1 MKETGRIALI
11 TGSRMP
17 KPDPETHLLVAALA
31 AHGIDTL
38 VTTWDADLDW
48 AQFPLIVLRS
58 PWDYFERLNEFL
70 PWAARVAAQTRLL
83 NPFPVIDWNC
93 HKRYLRELGE
103 NGLPV
108 VPTLWLEQGC
118 PDSAARLATLPWPE
132 VVIKPAVSIGA
143 INTRR
148 GQRDDP
154 ASRNH
159 VANLL
164 ASGDVMVQ
172 PFLPGIASE
181 GEISL
186 IFFGGEFSHA
196 IRKVPQA
203 GDYRVQDMY
212 GGSVHAHAP
221 APEEI
226 ELATSALSLTPLP
239 TTYARVDLVH
249 HEGRLLIMELELIE
263 PELFL
268 PAAPGAAARYAA
280 ALQAQLAA
288 SA

>member
-1 MKETGRIALI
+1 
-11 TGSRMP
+11 MP
-17 KPDPETHLLVAALA
+17 KPDPESHLLVAALT

-48 AQFPLIVLRS
+48 AQFPLVVLRS

-70 PWAARVAAQTRLL
+70 PWAENVAAQTTLV
-83 NPFPVIDWNC
+83 NHYPVIDWNC

-108 VPTLWLEQGC
+108 VPTLWLDHGS
-118 PDSAARLATLPWPE
+118 PDSAARLAATPWPE

-143 INTRR
+143 INTLR
-148 GQRDDP
+148 GERDAA
-154 ASRNH
+154 ASREH
-159 VANLL
+159 IAALL
-164 ASGDVMVQ
+164 VDGDVMVQ
-172 PFLPGIASE
+172 PFLPAIASE
-181 GEISL
+181 VEISL
-186 IFFGGEFSHA
+186 IFFGGQFSHA
-196 IRKVPQA
+196 IRKVPQP

-212 GGSVHAHAP
+212 GGSVHAHLPSA
-221 APEEI
+221 EEI
-226 ELATSALSLTPLP
+226 KLATSALSLTPLP
-239 TTYARVDLVH
+239 TAYARVDLVR

>member
-1 MKETGRIALI
+1 
-11 TGSRMP
+11 MP

-31 AHGIDTL
+31 GRGIATQ

-48 AQFPLIVLRS
+48 AAFPLVLLRS

-70 PWAARVAAQTRLL
+70 AWAKGVAARTRLL
-83 NPFPVIDWNC
+83 NPYPVIDWNC
-93 HKRYLRELGE
+93 HKRYLKELAD

-108 VPTLWLEQGC
+108 VPTLWLDHG
-118 PDSAARLATLPWPE
+118 STAGAARLAGLSWE
-132 VVIKPAVSIGA
+132 QLVIKPAVSIGA
-143 INTRR
+143 INTLR
-148 GQRDDP
+148 GARSDRAGRAHIDT
-154 ASRNH
+154 
-159 VANLL
+159 LL

-196 IRKVPQA
+196 IRKLPRP

-212 GGSVHAHAP
+212 GGTVHAHIP
-221 APEEI
+221 TGEEI
-226 ELATSALSLTPLP
+226 GLATRALSLTPLP
-239 TTYARVDLVH
+239 TTYARVDLVR
-249 HEGRLLIMELELIE
+249 HEDQLLIMELELIE

-268 PAAPGAAARYAA
+268 PAAPGAASRYAA
-280 ALQAQLAA
+280 ALDAQLAVC
-288 SA
+288 S